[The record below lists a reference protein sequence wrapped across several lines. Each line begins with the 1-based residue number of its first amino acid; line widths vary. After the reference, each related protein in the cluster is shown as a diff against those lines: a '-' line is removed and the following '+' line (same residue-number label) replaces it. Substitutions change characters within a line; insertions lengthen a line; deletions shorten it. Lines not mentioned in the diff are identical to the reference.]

1 MRHRRDVALAQLEA
15 RTAVRNFNG
24 TRARAI
30 CQCPVVN
37 LVEHATVAVLIGI
50 VVDVFLVCQPVT
62 VVKRDGRALSR
73 TPALG
78 IAARVNRNS
87 VLGRHRRDVHVVALG
102 HDAIARIVRAKDRL
116 VAIFNLRKR
125 SLIARNAA
133 TT

>member
-78 IAARVNRNS
+78 IAARVNRNGVFGS
-87 VLGRHRRDVHVVALG
+87 HRRDVHIVALG

-116 VAIFNLRKR
+116 VAVLNLRKR
-125 SLIARNAA
+125 SLIACNAA
-133 TT
+133 AT